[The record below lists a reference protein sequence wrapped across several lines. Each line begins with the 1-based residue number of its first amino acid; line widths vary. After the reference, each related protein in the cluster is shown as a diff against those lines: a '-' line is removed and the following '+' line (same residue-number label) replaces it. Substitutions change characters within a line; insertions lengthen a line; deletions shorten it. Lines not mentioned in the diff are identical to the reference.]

1 VRVNGLQGAQ
11 IMCRL
16 SAYQEPFSQA
26 KMRELYGSQR
36 EYLRKFE
43 ARLDELERE
52 GWSLPVYRETILA
65 DAAKTQF

>member
-1 VRVNGLQGAQ
+1 
-11 IMCRL
+11 L

-26 KMRELYGSQR
+26 KLRELYGSKR

-65 DAAKTQF
+65 DVAKTEF